1 MKANADVS
9 FTYLHSPEPIL
20 VFCFFFN
27 HQHKQIFKTLQT
39 KMVTPSIGFV
49 RGNNMS
55 FYFLVKGNNMYKHV
69 I

>member
-9 FTYLHSPEPIL
+9 FTYLQNQSWYF
-20 VFCFFFN
+20 VFFN